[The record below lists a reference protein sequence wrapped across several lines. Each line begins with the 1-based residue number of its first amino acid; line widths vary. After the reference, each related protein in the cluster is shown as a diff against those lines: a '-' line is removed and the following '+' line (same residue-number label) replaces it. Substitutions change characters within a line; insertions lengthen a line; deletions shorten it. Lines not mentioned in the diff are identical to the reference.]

1 MRKDHPRKLYK
12 YFPPERTAFFNDL
25 LVRYSQLGSFNDPF
39 EGRPE
44 ISTIVPDGDFLQK
57 YKKIGNEEFEKVF
70 EALPAHVKHTIT
82 INQVYSLADHMMRN
96 QIDSVHEAISSVTPL
111 VANFFTGKIDN
122 LLGVF
127 CLSEVPDS
135 LLMWAHYGASH
146 EGFVVEFDACHPY
159 FDEAISEE
167 DDLRHIR
174 RVQYRETR
182 PSAQLSEMSASEL
195 FLVKSQH
202 WAYENEWRI
211 VRPLDSAD
219 KILPGDPYP
228 TSLFRIPKDA
238 VTGVIFGARIKQ
250 EKIFAIRQDIA
261 ENFKQKNV
269 SLRQAMPDASHFL
282 LQLKEL
288 E

>member
-1 MRKDHPRKLYK
+1 MNRDTPTKLYK
-12 YFPPERTAFFNDL
+12 YFTPERSSFFSDF

-44 ISTIVPDGDFLQK
+44 ISALVPDGDYLAAFK
-57 YKKIGNEEFEKVF
+57 NFRREEFEKTF
-70 EALPAHVKHTIT
+70 EALPEHVKHTIK
-82 INQVYSLADHMMRN
+82 INQVYALADHMMRN
-96 QIDSVHEAISSVTPL
+96 KIDSIHDAISSVTPL

-146 EGFVVEFDACHPY
+146 EGFVVEFDAKHPY
-159 FDEAISEE
+159 FHEATSED

-182 PSAQLSEMSASEL
+182 PSAPLSQMSASEL

-202 WAYENEWRI
+202 WSYENEWRI
-211 VRPLDSAD
+211 VRPFDGAE
-219 KILPGDPYP
+219 KKQPADPYP
-228 TSLFRIPKDA
+228 RYLFRIPKDA
-238 VTGVIFGARIKQ
+238 VTGVIFGARMKP
-250 EKIFAIRQDIA
+250 ENELTLREGIA
-261 ENFKQKNV
+261 VSFQQNTV
-269 SLRQAMPDASHFL
+269 SLKKAAPDASHFL
-282 LQLKEL
+282 LRLQEMK
-288 E
+288 